1 MLPVAK
7 CRNAGGEA
15 SRALGGTVRVD
26 ARESPAARATIAVT
40 DETHRAQ
47 ARSPRL
53 RFNIEM
59 RASAIRRPS
68 LRSVAALEPLGVPVF
83 RLLWSTWLTANLCMW
98 MTDVASAWTMTTLTS
113 TPIWVALVQ
122 SASTLPV
129 FLLGLPS
136 GALADILDRRRW
148 LTATQFWLAATATAL
163 CVVTALGWMTSP
175 LLLVLVFLN
184 GIGLALRW
192 PVFSA
197 IVPELVPKTQL
208 ASALA
213 LNGVAMNLSRIVGPL
228 LAGALI
234 ASAGSVWVFALNAVL
249 SLCSGFLILR
259 WRHEHRPSPLG
270 QERLLSAMRVGVQ
283 FVRQSPRLRAV
294 LLRVSI
300 FFLHST
306 ALLALLPLLARGLVG
321 GDAGTFTLL
330 LASMGAGAIIAV
342 LALPRLRQRF
352 GRDGLVVGGTA
363 VQSAATAVMAVAPNA
378 WVAVPSMLA
387 AGMAWITVAN
397 SLAVSAQ
404 MSLPNWVRARGMASY
419 QMAIMGASALGAA
432 LWGQVATTGSMRT
445 ALFSAAASGI
455 LVMLLAVR
463 YVRDVEDEEA
473 DLSPAPSGWAAQ
485 PSGSPP
491 DDGRVVVTV
500 EYLIDPERADA
511 FIEVMEQT
519 RRVRLSEGAIGWDL
533 LRDIGEP
540 ARFVEEIVDE
550 SWTEHLRR
558 FHRATAAD
566 IALRERRL
574 AFHQGAEP
582 PVVTRFVA
590 RR

>member
-1 MLPVAK
+1 MT
-7 CRNAGGEA
+7 
-15 SRALGGTVRVD
+15 AL
-26 ARESPAARATIAVT
+26 A
-40 DETHRAQ
+40 
-47 ARSPRL
+47 
-53 RFNIEM
+53 
-59 RASAIRRPS
+59 
-68 LRSVAALEPLGVPVF
+68 PLGIPVF

-98 MTDVASAWTMTTLTS
+98 MTDVAAAWTMTTLTS
-113 TPIWVALVQ
+113 TPLWVALVQ

-148 LTATQFWLAATATAL
+148 LMATQLWLAATAVAL
-163 CVVTALGWMTSP
+163 CAATALGLMTAP
-175 LLLVLVFLN
+175 LLLILVFAN

-197 IVPELVPKTQL
+197 IVPELVPRAQL

-228 LAGALI
+228 AAGAII

-249 SLCSGFLILR
+249 STLSGLLILR

-306 ALLALLPLLARGLVG
+306 ALLALLPLLARGLAG

-330 LASMGAGAIIAV
+330 LACMGAGAIVAV

-363 VQSAATAVMAVAPNA
+363 IQSAATAVMAIAPSA
-378 WVAVPSMLA
+378 WVAVPAMLA
-387 AGMAWITVAN
+387 GGMAWITVAN

-419 QMAIMGASALGAA
+419 QMAIMGSSALGAA
-432 LWGQVATTGSMRT
+432 LWGQVATVGTLQT

-455 LVMLLAVR
+455 LLMLLAVR
-463 YVRDVEDEEA
+463 FVRDSA
-473 DLSPAPSGWAAQ
+473 DQDADMTPARAGWAAQ
-485 PSGSPP
+485 PSGTPSES
-491 DDGRVVVTV
+491 GRVVTTV
-500 EYLIDPERADA
+500 EYLVEGERAEA
-511 FIEVMEQT
+511 FIEVMQQT
-519 RRVRLSEGAIGWDL
+519 RRARLSQGAIAWEL
-533 LRDIGEP
+533 LRDIAEP

-550 SWTEHLRR
+550 SWTEALRR

-574 AFHQGAEP
+574 AFHGGDEP
-582 PVVTRFVA
+582 PVVTRYVA